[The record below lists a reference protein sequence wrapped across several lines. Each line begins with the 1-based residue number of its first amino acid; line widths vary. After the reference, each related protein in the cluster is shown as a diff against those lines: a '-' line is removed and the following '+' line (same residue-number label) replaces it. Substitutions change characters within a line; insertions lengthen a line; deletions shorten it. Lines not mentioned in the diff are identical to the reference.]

1 EQGSTTKKRSHTTAL
16 RLCTR
21 VLLSAV
27 LACALLIPVTAEEAH
42 ASDQPRIVK
51 VGYTDSEGL
60 LTKNDDGTYEGYTYD
75 YLMRIAQF
83 TGWSFEF
90 VEAEGDNAN
99 ERALRLLE
107 MLDNGEVDIEGSMSV
122 APPLPR
128 CTNTRKQHGS
138 APALFAPNIHA
149 TVSKTNLFTR
159 SELRVA
165 ILATTRS
172 ATRARVLP
180 IRTASTWSPSNA
192 PPRKSCSSKAL
203 TGEAACSSR
212 STSTSSTGS
221 ISCRRSLDGLLL
233 RHLGRALDH
242 RQLFPI
248 DRINQSNPCWKPC
261 TAHSP
266 RRLRSDQR
274 RTPLRATTNAARG
287 RLTDRHRCS
296 RSTNRRV

>member
-1 EQGSTTKKRSHTTAL
+1 M

-107 MLDNGEVDIEGSMSV
+107 MLDNGEVDIEGSMSYS
-122 APPLPR
+122 AALAETYEYPE
-128 CTNTRKQHGS
+128 NSYGS
-138 APALFAPNIHA
+138 AHTALFAPNIHA
-149 TVSKTNLFTR
+149 AVSKTDLFTR

-165 ILATTRS
+165 ILATAKKR
-172 ATRARVLP
+172 RAELEYYCDQND
-180 IRTASTWSPSNA
+180 IRLTTVECSSSQEMRDRTNAGEAWAEGRYAVCFPGAASTSSSSTRPRIFLTLRPSM
-192 PPRKSCSSKAL
+192 PPSFGRFFGPKMISTTTRISMSSGMPIPNIFIVRSFRA
-203 TGEAACSSR
+203 SSR
-212 STSTSSTGS
+212 SVPS
-221 ISCRRSLDGLLL
+221 I
-233 RHLGRALDH
+233 
-242 RQLFPI
+242 I
-248 DRINQSNPCWKPC
+248 
-261 TAHSP
+261 
-266 RRLRSDQR
+266 
-274 RTPLRATTNAARG
+274 ATLN
-287 RLTDRHRCS
+287 L
-296 RSTNRRV
+296 

>member
-1 EQGSTTKKRSHTTAL
+1 MIAHRQHPPCELFEKRGYTVTPIFHPEQGSTTKKRSHTTAL

-107 MLDNGEVDIEGSMSV
+107 MLDNGEVDIE
-122 APPLPR
+122 
-128 CTNTRKQHGS
+128 
-138 APALFAPNIHA
+138 
-149 TVSKTNLFTR
+149 
-159 SELRVA
+159 
-165 ILATTRS
+165 
-172 ATRARVLP
+172 
-180 IRTASTWSPSNA
+180 
-192 PPRKSCSSKAL
+192 
-203 TGEAACSSR
+203 
-212 STSTSSTGS
+212 
-221 ISCRRSLDGLLL
+221 
-233 RHLGRALDH
+233 
-242 RQLFPI
+242 
-248 DRINQSNPCWKPC
+248 
-261 TAHSP
+261 
-266 RRLRSDQR
+266 
-274 RTPLRATTNAARG
+274 
-287 RLTDRHRCS
+287 
-296 RSTNRRV
+296 